1 VLVPELVVAIVDD
14 VVRSQPTPP
23 GTCRDSPS
31 QSARRS
37 PGSSARSQHQ
47 ITQPACSR
55 ITWQKRRMA
64 TRKSPRQRARGLTW
78 RKTKMSWAPKD
89 LEVVVLVVPDR
100 VVGRVDQ
107 EQCKMASARVEAERW
122 GTNGAIQAPLP
133 DWKSSS

>member
-1 VLVPELVVAIVDD
+1 
-14 VVRSQPTPP
+14 
-23 GTCRDSPS
+23 
-31 QSARRS
+31 
-37 PGSSARSQHQ
+37 
-47 ITQPACSR
+47 
-55 ITWQKRRMA
+55 
-64 TRKSPRQRARGLTW
+64 
-78 RKTKMSWAPKD
+78 MSWAPKD